1 MRLTISTDYPGE
13 LAQKQDAALARVR
26 ASIAEDAQQAEPG
39 AELRTCG
46 TCYAHAGL
54 AERCLL
60 HGRET
65 PVTARHVCDY
75 HVHGPG
81 FAWSAEAADL
91 IAPLR
96 VEVSG
101 LRLQAEGLAKGGAR
115 SPAARWA
122 QAGAEPGA
130 PADQRSRKLRDRPL
144 QDAREVARVAVD
156 DVLRSV
162 ERVVAAIIETP
173 EEP

>member
-13 LAQKQDAALARVR
+13 LAQKQDAVLARVR

-65 PVTARHVCDY
+65 QVTARHVCDY

-81 FAWSAEAADL
+81 FAWSAEAAEDL

-96 VEVSG
+96 VAVSG
-101 LRLQAEGLAKGGAR
+101 LRLQAEGLAKGTR

-156 DVLRSV
+156 EVLRAV
-162 ERVVAAIIETP
+162 ERESAAIIKTP
-173 EEP
+173 EQP

>member
-1 MRLTISTDYPGE
+1 MRLTIATDYPGE
-13 LAQKQDAALARVR
+13 LLQKQDAVLARVR
-26 ASIAEDAQQAEPG
+26 ASIAEDAEAG
-39 AELRTCG
+39 ADLRTCG

-65 PVTARHVCDY
+65 QVTARHVCDY

-101 LRLQAEGLAKGGAR
+101 LRLQAEGLAKGTR
-115 SPAARWA
+115 SPASRWA
-122 QAGAEPGA
+122 QAGAEPGT

-156 DVLRSV
+156 EVLRSV
-162 ERVVAAIIETP
+162 EHEIAAIIKTP
-173 EEP
+173 EKP